1 MANDDDGEILA
12 LLEVAYSSS
21 EEDREASLIEAGA
34 DPETI
39 AKVLGMID
47 EDDTASAFLSR
58 TQNEQLAGF
67 EMGHLLTTQ
76 WPEDGEPT
84 KESFGPYK
92 IVRLLG
98 AGGMGRVFLAQQTE
112 PIERTVALKVINKG
126 VTHTKAMRDRFGHE
140 QQALAKLSHPNIA
153 HIHEAGTTED
163 DVPYFVMEYVDGER
177 ITSFCDE
184 RRYSIE
190 QRLALFKQVCL
201 AVNYAHQKRLL
212 HLDLKPSNILVS
224 TIDGVPV
231 PKIIDFGIALQ
242 LDREA
247 VGKAEASVGI
257 GTPNYAALEMLDPKR
272 EALDLD
278 TRADVYSLGVLL
290 YELMSGF
297 LPRTVT
303 RGSPGQML
311 EQLRKAEALAPSD
324 RLAAEV
330 SQSLKIA
337 SARNTTAQRLRG
349 SLSGDL
355 DAICLKALSL
365 DREARYGGALE
376 LGFDIQRVIDG
387 KPVRARDSTPI
398 YRTQKFLRRNWVPVS
413 LTTGVVAV
421 LLGAVISVNAALQE
435 SIASEAKATRV
446 ALFLEDLLTLNAPY
460 DARRRAPGG
469 TGRVLINELM
479 LEGASRAESQLED
492 QPEVQASVLHTI
504 GNVLRAFPD
513 PDEPVPVLERAVEL
527 RLKELGEPH
536 PDTHASQRQLGL
548 AYERQGRYEEAEAQ
562 LAASYTGFLETFGP
576 DAFETVEAQVDL
588 AKIRFTQGEKDPQST
603 ADLKAAL
610 AAAEK
615 TDIGILILADLHNTL
630 GWDAHYKDQPEEAV
644 AYLSRALEL
653 YEGYFPEVHASTAL
667 MRHNLATVSIP
678 AGRIYEAE
686 KLALRAID
694 ILSQTTEPQN
704 WRNANARGLLG
715 TIRMKQGRYAE
726 VEKLMLD
733 GLEGIIAG
741 TGPDT
746 VYAQAMRKELVTLY
760 EIQGRDEEAEKLRG
774 QGIR

>member
-1 MANDDDGEILA
+1 M
-12 LLEVAYSSS
+12 S
-21 EEDREASLIEAGA
+21 E
-34 DPETI
+34 
-39 AKVLGMID
+39 
-47 EDDTASAFLSR
+47 
-58 TQNEQLAGF
+58 
-67 EMGHLLTTQ
+67 
-76 WPEDGEPT
+76 
-84 KESFGPYK
+84 
-92 IVRLLG
+92 
-98 AGGMGRVFLAQQTE
+98 
-112 PIERTVALKVINKG
+112 
-126 VTHTKAMRDRFGHE
+126 
-140 QQALAKLSHPNIA
+140 
-153 HIHEAGTTED
+153 
-163 DVPYFVMEYVDGER
+163 
-177 ITSFCDE
+177 
-184 RRYSIE
+184 
-190 QRLALFKQVCL
+190 
-201 AVNYAHQKRLL
+201 
-212 HLDLKPSNILVS
+212 
-224 TIDGVPV
+224 
-231 PKIIDFGIALQ
+231 
-242 LDREA
+242 
-247 VGKAEASVGI
+247 
-257 GTPNYAALEMLDPKR
+257 
-272 EALDLD
+272 
-278 TRADVYSLGVLL
+278 
-290 YELMSGF
+290 
-297 LPRTVT
+297 
-303 RGSPGQML
+303 
-311 EQLRKAEALAPSD
+311 
-324 RLAAEV
+324 
-330 SQSLKIA
+330 SLKIA
-337 SARNTTAQRLRG
+337 SARNSTAQRLRG

-387 KPVRARDSTPI
+387 KPVSARDWTPI
-398 YRTQKFLRRNWVPVS
+398 YRARKFLRRNWVPVS

-446 ALFLEDLLTLNAPY
+446 ALFLEDLLKLNDPY

-479 LEGASRAESQLED
+479 LEGASRAETQLED
-492 QPEVQASVLHTI
+492 HPEDQARVLHTI
-504 GNVLRAFPD
+504 GNVLRAYPD
-513 PDEPVPVLERAVEL
+513 QDEPVPVLERAVEL

-562 LAASYTGFLETFGP
+562 LAASYTGFLDTFGP
-576 DAFETVEAQVDL
+576 DAFATVEAQVAL

-630 GWDAHYKDQPEEAV
+630 GWAAHYKDQPEEAV

-686 KLALRAID
+686 KLALSAID
-694 ILSQTTEPQN
+694 ILSQTTEPQY
-704 WRNANARGLLG
+704 WRNANALGLLG

-726 VEKLMLD
+726 AEKLMLD

-774 QGIR
+774 LGNRKRKAERPLSF